1 MVNSQPVRSSNPAV
15 NVLKNVGASPLFLVA
30 TILYSAGILGSI
42 IASFFVRSDLSN
54 ILYMMYQMGLDVS
67 PVMPYIDQVL
77 EASRSSSV
85 ITAILGAIPTIL
97 IALGMWMTW
106 ASCRDMRS
114 GNVTTTGLTVC
125 RVILMIYRVLVIIG
139 MVLVAIGGVV
149 MLVGGVSLGGR
160 GSGYGYAGVGLAV
173 VAVLMLFV
181 GVGLLV
187 LLLCFYNSAIRAV
200 TRIRETA
207 RTGVPDNRISM
218 FLIVMIWI
226 MAVLAVISGLSSMA
240 ISPAAGLVGVLQAV
254 ASILVAI
261 CLKKYRDQMTALTPA
276 PAAPGYGQP
285 YGGIPQ
291 QPYPQ
296 GYQPQ
301 QPYPQG
307 YQPQPYQAPQ
317 QPYQAP
323 QQAPY
328 QVPQQPVQQP
338 YQAPSAPQQPP
349 YGAPQQTPGQQDD
362 STPRL

>member
-67 PVMPYIDQVL
+67 PVMPYLDQVL

-85 ITAILGAIPTIL
+85 ISVILGAIPTVL

-114 GNVTTTGLTVC
+114 GNVATTGLTVC
-125 RVILMIYRVLVIIG
+125 RVILVIYRVLVIIA
-139 MVLVAIGGVV
+139 MVLVAILCVM

-160 GSGYGYAGVGLAV
+160 GSGYGYAGAGIAV
-173 VAVLMLFV
+173 MAVLMLFV

-187 LLLCFYNSAIRAV
+187 LLLCFYNSAVRAV

-226 MAVLAVISGLSSMA
+226 MAVLSVLSGLSTMA
-240 ISPAAGLVGVLQAV
+240 YSPAAGLVGVLQAV

-261 CLKKYRDQMTALTPA
+261 CLKKYRDQMTALMPA

-285 YGGIPQ
+285 YGGMPQ

-296 GYQPQ
+296 GYQAQ
-301 QPYPQG
+301 QPYQQ

-338 YQAPSAPQQPP
+338 YQAPAAPQQPP